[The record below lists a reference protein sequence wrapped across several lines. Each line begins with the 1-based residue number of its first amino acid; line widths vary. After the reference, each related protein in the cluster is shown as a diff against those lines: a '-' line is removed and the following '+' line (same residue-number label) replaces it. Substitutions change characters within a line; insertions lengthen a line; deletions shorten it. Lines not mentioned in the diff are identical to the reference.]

1 MTINKKSKSSQKKV
15 LVKKKVINFTR
26 LFDQDKD
33 YGHLIS
39 MKNKQMT
46 ENNEGPVFLV
56 VVFSIFMIFSIILI
70 FYNSHQR
77 VKLEN
82 INLAVENI
90 DKKIEELNKLKAN
103 LKQTN
108 DRK

>member
-33 YGHLIS
+33 YGQLIS

-46 ENNEGPVFLV
+46 ENNELVVPKKKLYYNPIKQPTLDNSIDKGIVFIV
-56 VVFSIFMIFSIILI
+56 VVFSISMILAIIYL
-70 FYNSHQR
+70 
-77 VKLEN
+77 
-82 INLAVENI
+82 
-90 DKKIEELNKLKAN
+90 LNY
-103 LKQTN
+103 
-108 DRK
+108 

>member
-1 MTINKKSKSSQKKV
+1 MIE
-15 LVKKKVINFTR
+15 KKKFAVVP
-26 LFDQDKD
+26 D
-33 YGHLIS
+33 YYLYNPI
-39 MKNKQMT
+39 KNPTIDNSGEK
-46 ENNEGPVFLV
+46 GLVFLA
-56 VVFSIFMIFSIILI
+56 VVFLIFTIFSFILI
-70 FYNSHQR
+70 LYNSHHSHQK
-77 VKLEN
+77 VEN

>member
-46 ENNEGPVFLV
+46 ENNELVVPEKKLYYNPIKQPTLDNSIDKGIVFIV
-56 VVFSIFMIFSIILI
+56 VVFSISMILAIIYL
-70 FYNSHQR
+70 
-77 VKLEN
+77 
-82 INLAVENI
+82 
-90 DKKIEELNKLKAN
+90 LNY
-103 LKQTN
+103 
-108 DRK
+108 

>member
-33 YGHLIS
+33 YGQL
-39 MKNKQMT
+39 KQPT
-46 ENNEGPVFLV
+46 IDDSIDKGPVFLV
-56 VVFSIFMIFSIILI
+56 VVFSIFMIFSIIFI